1 MANSVFKCPVT
12 GFNIQHE
19 LDDDKDVLDNEFRA
33 IKCRACMKV
42 HFINQKT
49 GKLLGQERE

>member
-1 MANSVFKCPVT
+1 MANFVFKCPVT
-12 GFNIQHE
+12 GFNVLHE

-33 IKCRACMKV
+33 IKCRACMNV